1 MSHILRYIFVIAVA
15 YDGRRLGAGK
25 VTLKA
30 SLSSAR
36 FLSEPHRPPHHH
48 VHAADRGPGAGLEF
62 ARGILDGGDE
72 ALRIS
77 AFPAFIN
84 MVHEIRLVRLS
95 TSNIAFLAIGL
106 FGKRS
111 WRGAGPFHQGH

>member
-1 MSHILRYIFVIAVA
+1 
-15 YDGRRLGAGK
+15 
-25 VTLKA
+25 
-30 SLSSAR
+30 
-36 FLSEPHRPPHHH
+36 

-84 MVHEIRLVRLS
+84 MVHEIRLAQYKQHRIFG
-95 TSNIAFLAIGL
+95 NWGL

-111 WRGAGPFHQGH
+111 WRGGGPFHQGH